1 MIESKIVFTPNTY
14 LLDIVFWHQFI
25 MAAKKTNSD
34 RKRSRP
40 VTKKKKSDMFKK
52 NKLMSVFLIMLL
64 LVSAIAGAY
73 FVLTSNEED
82 EGRTIAIIDTSMGT
96 IKVELYVD
104 DVTNTCENFI
114 KLADD
119 GFYDGLV
126 FHRVANLDPSQPD
139 THVVQ
144 GGGFESDGTQKSSP
158 YGTINLEINEECSHV
173 DGAIAMART
182 PDPNS
187 ATSQFYICDGAH
199 HNLDD
204 WVRQEQYGDRG
215 YAVFGKVFEGMNVV
229 RSIADVIT
237 TTKYGMSNWPIDDVV
252 INNITIERQ

>member
-1 MIESKIVFTPNTY
+1 MSKRRE
-14 LLDIVFWHQFI
+14 
-25 MAAKKTNSD
+25 SD

-40 VTKKKKSDMFKK
+40 VIKKKKSDVIKK
-52 NKLMSVFLIMLL
+52 NKIASILIILLL

-73 FVLTSNEED
+73 LVLTSNEEE

-104 DVTNTCENFI
+104 DVPDTCENFI

-126 FHRVANLDPSQPD
+126 FHRVANIDPSQPD

-144 GGGFESDGTQKSSP
+144 GGGFESDGTQKNSP
-158 YGTINLEINEECSHV
+158 YGTINLEINEERSHV

-199 HNLDD
+199 HSLDD

-215 YAVFGKVFEGMNVV
+215 YAVFGKVFEVMNVV
-229 RSIADVIT
+229 RLIADVIT

-252 INNITIERQ
+252 IDSITIERQ